1 MSSLFRQKNCKGHV
15 ARTGLGRVRVHTLRA
30 PKTAIFRDRFHM
42 RTLSFD
48 QGLAQVQKVVTHAM
62 TNDTVTTLNAV
73 EIRIDAD
80 TRVGAT
86 P

>member
-1 MSSLFRQKNCKGHV
+1 MFV
-15 ARTGLGRVRVHTLRA
+15 DALRP
-30 PKTAIFRDRFHM
+30 PKTAIFRDRFHA
-42 RTLSFD
+42 RTLSFL

-62 TNDTVTTLNAV
+62 TKDTVTTLAAV
-73 EIRIDAD
+73 DNRIEAE

>member
-1 MSSLFRQKNCKGHV
+1 MRGLFRQKNSEGHV
-15 ARTGLGRVRVHTLRA
+15 AGTRNRRMLIDALRP
-30 PKTAIFRDRFHM
+30 PKTAGFRDRFHALS
-42 RTLSFD
+42 LSFV

-62 TNDTVTTLNAV
+62 ISDTVTTLAAV
-73 EIRIDAD
+73 EIRIAAD

>member
-1 MSSLFRQKNCKGHV
+1 M
-15 ARTGLGRVRVHTLRA
+15 RVHTLRA
-30 PKTAIFRDRFHM
+30 PKTAIFRDRFHAHS
-42 RTLSFD
+42 LSFL
-48 QGLAQVQKVVTHAM
+48 QGLAQVQKVVTHAI
-62 TNDTVTTLNAV
+62 TKDTVTTLAAV